1 MRAAPRNRMRGGF
14 TMRRWFVAVGLALAA
29 GVCTQALAQT
39 PSQTTSSQSWPSK
52 PIRIIVP
59 LTAGSASD
67 VMGRI
72 VADQLSAQLG
82 QPIVVENRPGA
93 GNTIGMSAVAKAEP
107 DGYTLLVNSSTHTVT
122 PATRS
127 NLGFEMTDLAPIIPL
142 GNMPVVM
149 VFNPSKGYKTLGDF
163 VAYAKANPGKINY
176 TSAGAGNSS
185 HLNGERFR
193 LAAGIEAVHLPF
205 KGAPEATTEVIAG
218 RADFYFSPLVNA
230 LSLIKEGS
238 VQALAVSGSSRASA
252 LADVPTTV
260 EAGIPNSEYNFWVG
274 MFAPAKTA
282 ADIRAKLYAEM
293 AKALET
299 PAVREKLK
307 TLGADPMPLTSA
319 QFDALVKQ
327 EIETNTQL

>member
-1 MRAAPRNRMRGGF
+1 MRG
-14 TMRRWFVAVGLALAA
+14 WFIAVGTVLAVV
-29 GVCTQALAQT
+29 GGSFTQASAQT
-39 PSQTTSSQSWPSK
+39 SAPAWPSK

-107 DGYTLLVNSSTHTVT
+107 DGYTLLINSSTHTVT

-230 LSLIKEGS
+230 LALIKEGT
-238 VQALAVSGSSRASA
+238 VQPLAVSGSSRASA
-252 LADVPTTV
+252 LPDVPTTV

-274 MFAPAKTA
+274 LFAPAKTPA
-282 ADIRAKLYAEM
+282 EVRARVQAEV
-293 AKALET
+293 AKALQA

-307 TLGADPMPLTSA
+307 TLGADPMPLDSA
-319 QFDALVKQ
+319 QFDALVKR
-327 EIETNTQL
+327 EIETNTQLVKAAGIKVN

>member
-1 MRAAPRNRMRGGF
+1 MMRG
-14 TMRRWFVAVGLALAA
+14 WLIAVGTVLAVIGGTGMDAS
-29 GVCTQALAQT
+29 AQT
-39 PSQTTSSQSWPSK
+39 SAQTWPSK
-52 PIRIIVP
+52 PIRIVVP

-82 QPIVVENRPGA
+82 QPVVVENRPGA

-107 DGYTLLVNSSTHTVT
+107 DGYTLLINSSTHTVT

-230 LSLIKEGS
+230 LSLIKEGT
-238 VQALAVSGSSRASA
+238 VQPLAVSGSSRASA
-252 LADVPTTV
+252 LPDVPTTV
-260 EAGIPNSEYNFWVG
+260 EAGIPNSEYNFWAG
-274 MFAPAKTA
+274 MFAPAKTPPN
-282 ADIRAKLYAEM
+282 IRAKLYAEM
-293 AKALET
+293 AKALQT
-299 PAVREKLK
+299 PAVRDKLK
-307 TLGADPMPLTSA
+307 ALGADPMPLDSA

-327 EIETNTQL
+327 EIETNTQLVKAAGIKVN

>member
-1 MRAAPRNRMRGGF
+1 MRGS
-14 TMRRWFVAVGLALAA
+14 FVAVGVVLAA
-29 GVCTQALAQT
+29 VGGICTQASAQ
-39 PSQTTSSQSWPSK
+39 TSSQTSSQTWPSK
-52 PIRIIVP
+52 PIRIVVP

-82 QPIVVENRPGA
+82 QPIIVENRPGA
-93 GNTIGMSAVAKAEP
+93 GNTIGMNAVAKAEP

-127 NLGFEMTDLAPIIPL
+127 NLGFEMADLAPIIPL

-163 VAYAKANPGKINY
+163 VTYAKANPGKINY

-230 LSLIKEGS
+230 LSLIKEGT
-238 VQALAVSGSSRASA
+238 VQPLAVSGSSRASA
-252 LADVPTTV
+252 LPDVPTTV

-274 MFAPAKTA
+274 MFAPAKTP
-282 ADIRAKLYAEM
+282 ADIRAKLHAEM
-293 AKALET
+293 AKALQT

-307 TLGADPMPLTSA
+307 TLGADPMPLDPA
-319 QFDALVKQ
+319 QFDALVKR
-327 EIETNTQL
+327 EIETNTQLVQAAGIKVN

>member
-1 MRAAPRNRMRGGF
+1 
-14 TMRRWFVAVGLALAA
+14 MRRWFVAVAVVLAA
-29 GVCTQALAQT
+29 VGGICTQASAQAA
-39 PSQTTSSQSWPSK
+39 SQTWPSK
-52 PIRIIVP
+52 PIRIVVP

-127 NLGFEMTDLAPIIPL
+127 NLGFEMAELAPIIPL

-252 LADVPTTV
+252 LPDVPTTV
-260 EAGIPNSEYNFWVG
+260 EAGIPNSEYNFWAG
-274 MFAPAKTA
+274 MFAPAKTP
-282 ADIRAKLYAEM
+282 ADIRARLYVEM
-293 AKALET
+293 AKALQT
-299 PAVREKLK
+299 PAVRDKLK
-307 TLGADPMPLTSA
+307 ALGADPMPLDSA
-319 QFDALVKQ
+319 QFDALVKR
-327 EIETNTQL
+327 EIETNTQLVKAAGIKVN

>member
-1 MRAAPRNRMRGGF
+1 MKPTTRRQFLSLSGAAATAPVL
-14 TMRRWFVAVGLALAA
+14 TPLLARTASA
-29 GVCTQALAQT
+29 QASA
-39 PSQTTSSQSWPSK
+39 PAWPTK

-59 LTAGSASD
+59 LTPGSASD
-67 VMGRI
+67 VMARI
-72 VADQLSAQLG
+72 VADQLAAQLG
-82 QPIVVENRPGA
+82 QPIIVENRPGA

-107 DGYTLLVNSSTHTVT
+107 DGYIILVNSSTHTVT

-127 NLGFEMTDLAPIIPL
+127 NLGFEMTDLAAVIPL

-149 VFNPSKGYKTLGDF
+149 IFNPSKGYKKLGDF

-230 LSLIKEGS
+230 LSLIKEGT
-238 VQALAVSGSSRASA
+238 VQALAVSGSARASA
-252 LADVPTTV
+252 LPDVPTTV
-260 EAGIPNSEYNFWVG
+260 EAGYPNSEYNFWVG
-274 MFAPAKTA
+274 MFAPAKTP
-282 ADIRAKLYAEM
+282 ADIRTRLYTES
-293 AKALET
+293 AKALQS
-299 PAVREKLK
+299 PATREKLAG
-307 TLGADPMPLTSA
+307 LGADPMPLNSA
-319 QFDALVKQ
+319 QFEALVKT
-327 EIETNTQL
+327 EIETNTQLVKAAGIKVN